1 MQRKQFLKY
10 LGAALGAAAV
20 PPVLTGCGG
29 GDAAVSVPVPLP
41 GSESAPVLLPA
52 LSADEIAGLYY
63 MREEEKLAHDVYL
76 ALYTQW
82 GAQVFNNIAQSE
94 AQHTEAV
101 RGLILAHGLEDPA
114 ATTAPGVFVNAD
126 LQALYDQLVAMGQPL
141 LIDALKVGCRVEETD
156 IRDIE
161 KRKAQVIGEPDIVQV
176 YDHLLCGSRNHL
188 RAFNSQLVKQG
199 GVYEPIVLAPAEWDA
214 IALSPNESCSG

>member
-20 PPVLTGCGG
+20 PPVLTACGG
-29 GDAAVSVPVPLP
+29 GDTAVSVPEPLP

-52 LSADEIAGLYY
+52 LSAEEIAGLYY

-76 ALYTQW
+76 ALFDRW
-82 GAQVFNNIAQSE
+82 DAQVFDNIAQSE
-94 AQHTEAV
+94 TQHTEAV
-101 RGLILAHGLEDPA
+101 RSLILAHGLEDPA

-126 LQALYDQLVAMGQPL
+126 LQALYNQLVDMGQRSL
-141 LIDALKVGCRVEETD
+141 VDALKVGCLVEETD

-161 KRKAQVIGEPDIVQV
+161 ERKAQVIGEPDIVQV
-176 YDHLLCGSRNHL
+176 YDNLLCGSRNHL
-188 RAFNSQLVKQG
+188 RAFNSQLVKQE
-199 GVYEPIVLAPAEWDA
+199 GVYEPTVLNQAEWDA
-214 IALSPNESCSG
+214 IALSPNESCKG

>member
-20 PPVLTGCGG
+20 PPVLTACGG
-29 GDAAVSVPVPLP
+29 GDTAVSVPEPLP

-52 LSADEIAGLYY
+52 LSAEEIAGLYY

-76 ALYTQW
+76 ALFDRW
-82 GAQVFNNIAQSE
+82 DAQVFDNIAQSE
-94 AQHTEAV
+94 TQHTEAV
-101 RGLILAHGLEDPA
+101 RSLILAHGLEDPA

-126 LQALYDQLVAMGQPL
+126 LQALYNQLVDMGQRSL
-141 LIDALKVGCRVEETD
+141 VDALKVGCLVEETD

-161 KRKAQVIGEPDIVQV
+161 ERKAQVIDESDIVQV
-176 YDHLLCGSRNHL
+176 YDNLLCGSRNHL
-188 RAFNSQLVKQG
+188 RAFNSQLVKQE
-199 GVYEPIVLAPAEWDA
+199 GVYEPTVLTQAEWDA
-214 IALSPNESCSG
+214 IALSPNESCKG

>member
-20 PPVLTGCGG
+20 PPVLTACGG
-29 GDAAVSVPVPLP
+29 GDTAVSVPEPLP

-52 LSADEIAGLYY
+52 LSAEEIAGLYY

-76 ALYTQW
+76 ALFDRW
-82 GAQVFNNIAQSE
+82 DAQVFDNIAQSE
-94 AQHTEAV
+94 TQHTEAV
-101 RGLILAHGLEDPA
+101 RSLILAHGLEDPA

-126 LQALYDQLVAMGQPL
+126 LQALYNQLVDMGQRSL
-141 LIDALKVGCRVEETD
+141 VDALKVGCLVEETD

-161 KRKAQVIGEPDIVQV
+161 KRKALVIDEPDIVQV
-176 YDHLLCGSRNHL
+176 YDNLLCGSRNHL
-188 RAFNSQLVKQG
+188 RAFNSQLVKQE
-199 GVYEPIVLAPAEWDA
+199 GVYEPTVLNQAEWDA
-214 IALSPNESCSG
+214 IALSPNESCKG

>member
-20 PPVLTGCGG
+20 PPVLTACGG
-29 GDAAVSVPVPLP
+29 GDTAVSVPEPLP

-52 LSADEIAGLYY
+52 LSAEEIAGLYY

-76 ALYTQW
+76 ALFDRW
-82 GAQVFNNIAQSE
+82 DAQVFDNIAQSE
-94 AQHTEAV
+94 TQHTEAV
-101 RGLILAHGLEDPA
+101 RSLILAHGLEDPA

-126 LQALYDQLVAMGQPL
+126 LQALYNQLVDMGQRSL
-141 LIDALKVGCRVEETD
+141 VDALKVGCLVEETD

-161 KRKAQVIGEPDIVQV
+161 KRKALVIDEPDIVQV
-176 YDHLLCGSRNHL
+176 YDNLLCGSRNHL
-188 RAFNSQLVKQG
+188 RAFNSQLVKQE
-199 GVYEPIVLAPAEWDA
+199 GVYEPTVLTPAEWDA
-214 IALSPNESCSG
+214 IALSPNESCKG

>member
-20 PPVLTGCGG
+20 PPVLTACGG
-29 GDAAVSVPVPLP
+29 GDTAVSVPEPLP

-52 LSADEIAGLYY
+52 LSAEEIAGLYY

-76 ALYTQW
+76 ALYTKW
-82 GAQVFNNIAQSE
+82 GAQVFYNIAQSE
-94 AQHTEAV
+94 TQHTEAV
-101 RGLILAHGLEDPA
+101 RSLILAHGLEDPA

-126 LQALYDQLVAMGQPL
+126 LQALYNQLVDMGQRSL
-141 LIDALKVGCRVEETD
+141 VDALKVGCLVEETD

-161 KRKAQVIGEPDIVQV
+161 KRKALVIDEPDIVQV
-176 YDHLLCGSRNHL
+176 YDNLLCGSRNHL
-188 RAFNSQLVKQG
+188 RAFNSQLVKQE
-199 GVYEPIVLAPAEWDA
+199 GVYEPTVLTQAEWDA
-214 IALSPNESCSG
+214 IALSPNESCKG

>member
-20 PPVLTGCGG
+20 SPLLTACGG
-29 GDAAVSVPVPLP
+29 GDSTIPDPLP
-41 GSESAPVLLPA
+41 DSESAPVLLPA
-52 LSADEIAGLYY
+52 LSAEEIAGLYY

-76 ALYTQW
+76 ALYTKW

-101 RGLILAHGLEDPA
+101 RSLILAHGLEDPA
-114 ATTAPGVFVNAD
+114 ATTAPGVFVDAG
-126 LQALYDQLVAMGQPL
+126 LQALFNQLVGMGQSSL
-141 LIDALKVGCRVEETD
+141 VDAIKVGCLVEETD

-161 KRKAQVIGEPDIVQV
+161 ERKAQVIGEPDIVQV

-199 GVYEPIVLAPAEWDA
+199 AVYVPTVLTQEEWDA
-214 IALSPNESCSG
+214 IALSSNESCSG

>member
-20 PPVLTGCGG
+20 PPLLTACGG
-29 GDAAVSVPVPLP
+29 GDSADPLP
-41 GSESAPVLLPA
+41 DSESAPVLLPA
-52 LSADEIAGLYY
+52 LSAEEIAGLYY

-82 GAQVFNNIAQSE
+82 NAQVFNNIAQSE

-101 RGLILAHGLEDPA
+101 RRLILAHGLEDPA

-126 LQALYDQLVAMGQPL
+126 LQALYNQLVAMGQPSL
-141 LIDALKVGCRVEETD
+141 VDALKVGCLVEETD

-161 KRKAQVIGEPDIVQV
+161 VRKDQVIGEPDIVQV
-176 YDHLLCGSRNHL
+176 YGNLLCGSRNHL
-188 RAFNSQLVKQG
+188 RAFNSQLVKQEA
-199 GVYEPIVLAPAEWDA
+199 VYVPTVLTQDEWDA

>member
-20 PPVLTGCGG
+20 PPVLTACGG
-29 GDAAVSVPVPLP
+29 GDTAVSVPEPLP

-52 LSADEIAGLYY
+52 LSAEEIAGLYY

-76 ALYTQW
+76 ALFDRW
-82 GAQVFNNIAQSE
+82 DAQVFDNIAQSE
-94 AQHTEAV
+94 TQHTEAV
-101 RGLILAHGLEDPA
+101 RSLILAHGLEDPA

-126 LQALYDQLVAMGQPL
+126 LQALYNQLVDMGQRSL
-141 LIDALKVGCRVEETD
+141 VDALKVGCLVEETD

-161 KRKAQVIGEPDIVQV
+161 ERKAQVIDEPDIVQV
-176 YDHLLCGSRNHL
+176 YDNLLCGSRNHL
-188 RAFNSQLVKQG
+188 RAFNSQLVKQE
-199 GVYEPIVLAPAEWDA
+199 GVYEPTVLNQAEWDA
-214 IALSPNESCSG
+214 IALSPNESCKG

>member
-20 PPVLTGCGG
+20 PPVLTACGG
-29 GDAAVSVPVPLP
+29 GDTAVSVPEPLP

-52 LSADEIAGLYY
+52 LSAEEIAGLYY

-76 ALYTQW
+76 ALHTKW

-94 AQHTEAV
+94 TQHTEAV
-101 RGLILAHGLEDPA
+101 RNLILAHGLEDPA
-114 ATTAPGVFVNAD
+114 ASTAPGVFVNAD
-126 LQALYDQLVAMGQPL
+126 LQALYNQLVDMGQRSL
-141 LIDALKVGCRVEETD
+141 VDALKVGCLVEETD

-161 KRKAQVIGEPDIVQV
+161 KRKALVIDEPDIVQV
-176 YDHLLCGSRNHL
+176 YDNLLCGSRNHL
-188 RAFNSQLVKQG
+188 RAFNSQLVKQE
-199 GVYEPIVLAPAEWDA
+199 GVYEPTVLTPAEWDA
-214 IALSPNESCSG
+214 IALSPNESCKG